1 MTEQQRAVET
11 GTAAGGATLAR
22 GEAGVRGA
30 FEVGRVRAHPQR
42 YSPPPPPPS
51 TQHIKKKKR
60 VLGMEGGRE
69 RGVYGTEAAAKAA
82 AAQSSMAGRS
92 RQMSGM
98 GGGTTKCARVPYKW
112 ILTVQRIHSRQQGE
126 RGTAM

>member
-51 TQHIKKKKR
+51 TQYIKKKQK
-60 VLGMEGGRE
+60 GAGDGGRE
-69 RGVYGTEAAAKAA
+69 RKGGVWN
-82 AAQSSMAGRS
+82 
-92 RQMSGM
+92 
-98 GGGTTKCARVPYKW
+98 GGGG
-112 ILTVQRIHSRQQGE
+112 QGG
-126 RGTAM
+126 RGPVINGRTQPSNVWHGRGDNKVRKGALQVDIDCTAYT

>member
-42 YSPPPPPPS
+42 YSPPPPS
-51 TQHIKKKKR
+51 VNAAHKKKKK
-60 VLGMEGGRE
+60 GAGDGGRE
-69 RGVYGTEAAAKAA
+69 RWVYGTEAAAKAA